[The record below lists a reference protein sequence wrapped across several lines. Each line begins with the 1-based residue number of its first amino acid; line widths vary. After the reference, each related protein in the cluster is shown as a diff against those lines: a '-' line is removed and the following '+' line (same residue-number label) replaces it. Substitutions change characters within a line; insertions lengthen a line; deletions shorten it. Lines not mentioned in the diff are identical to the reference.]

1 MLSSRQITFAATTE
15 DVSVGFRLATVPEPS
30 ACVLAL
36 AGLACGGYSMWR
48 RRTRGS
54 RDPDTAV

>member
-15 DVSVGFRLATVPEPS
+15 DVSVGFRLAAVPEPS
-30 ACVLAL
+30 TYIMAL

-48 RRTRGS
+48 RRKHTS
-54 RDPDTAV
+54 